1 MLIKLSVLLTL
12 GAIASFQVL
21 VLMECSEKRGIDLHL
36 QGPKDGSAA

>member
-21 VLMECSEKRGIDLHL
+21 ALMGGSERRGIDLHL
-36 QGPKDGSAA
+36 QGFKYGSAA